1 LTAGPELPTARVE
14 RVLPARPERVYD
26 AWLEERSL
34 RAFMCPHPGEA
45 TEVAVDPRVGGSLR
59 VLMTFADHQTEITGT
74 FVALDRPERVS
85 FTWHNESHESDSVVT
100 VLLAPHGGD
109 QTHMTIIHSLL
120 PAPLVSGYQSGWTSI
135 AERVAGHLAE

>member
-1 LTAGPELPTARVE
+1 LTPEPELPSARVE
-14 RVLPARPERVYD
+14 RVVPARPERVYD
-26 AWLEERSL
+26 AWLDERSL
-34 RAFMCPHPGEA
+34 RAFMCPRPGEA

-59 VLMTFADHQTEITGT
+59 VVMTFSDRQTEITGE

-100 VLLAPHGGD
+100 VLLAPHGEE

-120 PAPLVSGYQSGWTSI
+120 PAPLVSRYQSGWSSI
-135 AERVAGHLAE
+135 AERVGEHLG